1 MIDIKVKGGESI
13 MTNFQSNLPHNMSNL
28 NTSNK
33 HYSKIYNPNDLA
45 MGQLA
50 EDLVRN
56 IFNINGI
63 PVNPHAIGD
72 KGCDGIFTYN
82 GKLGCYE
89 VNHWSNYYFHDDRAE
104 SIDEN
109 LVNGLEDVNGNYI
122 KHENIK
128 YKFHFCFGALR
139 TKWQLQQAKT
149 KNIIVIYFKGL
160 PSKEELWAKI
170 ASIIENP
177 FLKFYS
183 VKVIGDYHLQNNCDV
198 CVRDSNN
205 NLDNGSIDS
214 NNHTKTDTAHKIQH
228 NISNKISNVAYVIA
242 HNRMKLSRFR
252 EDIGDFIRSDCK

>member
-1 MIDIKVKGGESI
+1 MKDKGKII
-13 MTNFQSNLPHNMSNL
+13 MLTDSNLVEYPSHNMSNL
-28 NTSNK
+28 DTSNK
-33 HYSKIYNPNDLA
+33 HYSKIYNPNNEA
-45 MGQLA
+45 KGQYA
-50 EDLVRN
+50 EDYVRN
-56 IFNINGI
+56 IFTINGI
-63 PVNPHAIGD
+63 AVNPHAIDD

-82 GKLGCYE
+82 GKVGCYE
-89 VNHWSNYYFHDDRAE
+89 VNYWSNYYFHDDRTK

-109 LVNGLEDVNGNYI
+109 LVNGLEDINGNYI

-139 TKWQLQQAKT
+139 TKRQLQQAKT

-177 FLKFYS
+177 FLKFYR

-205 NLDNGSIDS
+205 ILDSSCNSS
-214 NNHTKTDTAHKIQH
+214 DTEKIQR
-228 NISNKISNVAYVIA
+228 SNHSSILKTAIA
-242 HNRMKLSRFR
+242 KPTKKAFRHFR
-252 EDIGDFIRSDCK
+252 EDIREFLRGGAK